1 MHIHRVP
8 LKTRM
13 ARATYNRE
21 ILAHT
26 QIQIGKMEE
35 WVEGERN
42 GTSMEEIHANVG
54 KMVEDLGSSRKN
66 DGGSDG

>member
-1 MHIHRVP
+1 MTRV
-8 LKTRM
+8 
-13 ARATYNRE
+13 ARVTYN
-21 ILAHT
+21 IKISTHT

-35 WVEGERN
+35 WVEGQRN

-66 DGGSDG
+66 YG